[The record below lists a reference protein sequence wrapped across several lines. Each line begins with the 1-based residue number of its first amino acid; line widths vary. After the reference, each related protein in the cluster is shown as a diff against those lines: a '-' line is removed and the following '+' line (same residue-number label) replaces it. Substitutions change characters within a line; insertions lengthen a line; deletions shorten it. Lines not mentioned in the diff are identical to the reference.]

1 MAWLQS
7 PLQSWSYP
15 PKRCH
20 ISPFHLYSWPNPHL
34 CWHRNSGNHTTGAV
48 SVNWCEILWIT
59 AAWVTNRILQT
70 CLSKDFYARRLSWID
85 LKHAISCYL
94 TMEFKNK
101 SENIFLQM
109 RPLGWRGCTRPA
121 VVQPDVLPKSP
132 RWRQDGRM
140 KCSAMNI
147 RSAACQ
153 HALFTANSLTSQSS
167 ESAGGISPK
176 HQPGLHS
183 I

>member
-34 CWHRNSGNHTTGAV
+34 CWHRNSGNHTTGDV

-70 CLSKDFYARRLSWID
+70 WVSKDFYARRLSWID

-101 SENIFLQM
+101 SENIFYKWG
-109 RPLGWRGCTRPA
+109 PWDDVASRGRRSCSRMFCQSLRDDA
-121 VVQPDVLPKSP
+121 KMAEWNVVE
-132 RWRQDGRM
+132 
-140 KCSAMNI
+140 MNI